1 MGFVYMIYNTSDEA
15 CYIGATTYTIKKRYT
30 EHIYNFKTKK
40 GCCSSRLL
48 FEKYGIE
55 NCKLKEL
62 QECND
67 YELLE
72 CEKFWIKRYEKI
84 LINKITYNKT
94 MSGIIEQLNKNRPN
108 LTTSSLKS
116 YESTIRT
123 LFKNLEGEG
132 NPVDF
137 FINEQ
142 PKVIKFLDT
151 FTPLKRKMRLASL
164 VSLTSHD
171 PKVSEKYQQQMIKD
185 IKTTNAELEEQ
196 KRTPTQRQNWISQ
209 EEIQKLHNNLR
220 EATAYLFKKNQL
232 TDREKMAFQDYLIL
246 SLYVLN
252 PPRRIQDYTYMVLG
266 TPEGSDENFI
276 SKKQFHFVKYKT
288 AKKYGEQVVN
298 INPKLA
304 YIIQKWKKINPNQKW
319 LLVSEKGEQ
328 LTTPALTMRLNK
340 IFGGKKIS
348 VNLLRHIYITDEV
361 MKDVPA
367 LKDLQ
372 QKAEDMGHSVETAM
386 LYKKID

>member
-1 MGFVYMIYNTSDEA
+1 
-15 CYIGATTYTIKKRYT
+15 
-30 EHIYNFKTKK
+30 
-40 GCCSSRLL
+40 
-48 FEKYGIE
+48 
-55 NCKLKEL
+55 
-62 QECND
+62 
-67 YELLE
+67 
-72 CEKFWIKRYEKI
+72 
-84 LINKITYNKT
+84 
-94 MSGIIEQLNKNRPN
+94 MSVIIERLKSNRPN
-108 LTTSSLKS
+108 LTASSLKS

-137 FINEQ
+137 FIKEQ

-151 FTPLKRKMRLASL
+151 FTPLKRKLRLASL

-185 IKTTNAELEEQ
+185 IKTTDAELEEQ

-266 TPEGSDENFI
+266 TPDGSDENFI

>member
-1 MGFVYMIYNTSDEA
+1 
-15 CYIGATTYTIKKRYT
+15 
-30 EHIYNFKTKK
+30 
-40 GCCSSRLL
+40 
-48 FEKYGIE
+48 
-55 NCKLKEL
+55 
-62 QECND
+62 
-67 YELLE
+67 
-72 CEKFWIKRYEKI
+72 
-84 LINKITYNKT
+84 
-94 MSGIIEQLNKNRPN
+94 MSVIIERLKSNRPN
-108 LTTSSLKS
+108 LTASSLKS

-137 FINEQ
+137 FIKEQ

-151 FTPLKRKMRLASL
+151 FTPLKRKLRLASL

-185 IKTTNAELEEQ
+185 IKTTDAELEEQ

-266 TPEGSDENFI
+266 TPDGSDENFI

-386 LYKKID
+386 LYKKIE